1 MGSSIRILHLV
12 SRSQPRGAERVALQL
27 ADELDRLGHG
37 NRVVALSRAFD
48 GGQVPG
54 LETLSR
60 SAACSARQLPGWAW
74 RLRRLL
80 AQEPVDVVMAHGGW
94 TPHVVALTV
103 RRGGPLL
110 VWQRILPFVDK
121 IWHPAV
127 RPVQSAVARRFD
139 ASVALTEGMANEL
152 RRLGFRGP
160 VWTIPNFRKPDRFLA
175 IDRSEAAVRL
185 RAEVGVPAD
194 VPMIGYV
201 GHLIEQKRPDRLLEV
216 MAVLGTRGCP
226 AHLVVAGSGPLAG
239 DLTARAQK
247 LGLAETVTFLGHR
260 SDVEVIFGG
269 VDVALLTSESEGIP
283 GVAVEAVMSGCPMVT
298 VPVGG
303 VAEVIEDGVT
313 GIVLDGFEPTEM
325 AEAVAGLLADEVQRA
340 AMSEAGRK
348 RADGLSAAGT
358 AAVYAER
365 LTAALAERGR

>member
-1 MGSSIRILHLV
+1 MGHSMRILHLV
-12 SRSQPRGAERVALQL
+12 SRSHVRGVELAALEL
-27 ADELDRLGHG
+27 ADELDRLGHS
-37 NRVVALSRAFD
+37 NHVVALSRAFD
-48 GGQVPG
+48 GGQEPR

-60 SAACSARQLPGWAW
+60 SAANSVREFPVWAW

-80 AQEPVDVVMAHGGW
+80 AEEPVDVVMAHGGW
-94 TPHVVALTV
+94 TPHVAALTV

-121 IWHPAV
+121 IWNPAL
-127 RPVQSAVARRFD
+127 RRVQSAVARRFD
-139 ASVALTEGMANEL
+139 AGVALTDDMADEL

-175 IDRSEAAVRL
+175 VDRDEAAARL

-194 VPMIGYV
+194 VALIGYV
-201 GHLIEQKRPDRLLEV
+201 GHLIDQKRPDRLLDV
-216 MAVLGTRGCP
+216 MAHLGARGCS
-226 AHLVVAGSGPLAG
+226 AHLVVAGTGPLAEH
-239 DLTARAQK
+239 LVARAER
-247 LGLAETVTFLGHR
+247 LGVAGAVTFLGHR
-260 SDVEVIFGG
+260 SDVEWVFGG
-269 VDVALLTSESEGIP
+269 VDLSLLTSESEGIP

-303 VAEVIEDGVT
+303 VAQVIEDGVN
-313 GIVLDGFEPTEM
+313 GIVLDSFEPAAM
-325 AEAVAGLLADEVQRA
+325 AEAVAGLLADEDRRA

-348 RADGLSAAGT
+348 RADGLSAAST

-365 LTAALAERGR
+365 LTAALAERRA

>member
-1 MGSSIRILHLV
+1 MGNSMRILHLV
-12 SRSQPRGAERVALQL
+12 SRSHVRGCELVALEL
-27 ADELDRLGHG
+27 ADELDRLGHS
-37 NRVVALSRAFD
+37 NHVVALSRAFD
-48 GGQVPG
+48 RGLEPG

-60 SAACSARQLPGWAW
+60 SAANSVRELPVWAW

-80 AQEPVDVVMAHGGW
+80 AEKPVDVVMAHGGW
-94 TPHVVALTV
+94 TPHVAALTV

-110 VWQRILPFVDK
+110 VWQRILPFADK
-121 IWHPAV
+121 IWNPAMC
-127 RPVQSAVARRFD
+127 RVQSAVARRFD
-139 ASVALTEGMANEL
+139 AGVALTDDMADEL

-175 IDRSEAAVRL
+175 VDRDEAAARL

-194 VPMIGYV
+194 VSLIGYV
-201 GHLIEQKRPDRLLEV
+201 GHLIEQKRPDRLLDV
-216 MAVLGTRGCP
+216 MAHLRARDCP
-226 AHLVVAGSGPLAG
+226 AHLVVAGSGPLAE
-239 DLTARAQK
+239 DLVARAER
-247 LGLAETVTFLGHR
+247 LGVAGAVTFLGHR
-260 SDVEVIFGG
+260 SDVEWVFGG
-269 VDVALLTSESEGIP
+269 VDLALLTSESEGIP

-313 GIVLDGFEPTEM
+313 GIVLDSFEPADM
-325 AEAVAGLLADEVQRA
+325 AEAVADLLADEDCRT

-365 LTAALAERGR
+365 LAAALAERGA